1 MEPSQD
7 RRKERVRTEDREEKL
22 SDSDASDRKLISI
35 FVVFFIVIPAVSVLV
50 YSTKNG
56 SGTKHLE
63 PVATERGLIKTNI
76 SYQEILSVRTV
87 FKINKTFYQ
96 REFFLYIIFLA
107 KILKI

>member
-76 SYQEILSVRTV
+76 SYQEILSVRTA
-87 FKINKTFYQ
+87 FKIN
-96 REFFLYIIFLA
+96 
-107 KILKI
+107 